1 MNPVIPGIIAA
12 VFYLASTWLQIR
24 SFVERNS
31 HPPVLIRYLAV
42 PAMVLHTIS
51 LFFVMDT
58 PAGINLG
65 IFAVLSL
72 TGLIMAFVVFVTS
85 LRMPLH
91 NLFIFAFPLAV
102 LGLSASLFLDNNYD
116 AYPDMQPGLLI
127 HILSSIFAYTIL
139 LMAACQAL
147 ILLAQ
152 TRFLSAKAPIGIL
165 RLLPPLESMEHSL
178 FGLVKIGVGL
188 LSLSIVS
195 GLIFLEDMFAQQ
207 VVHHTALS
215 FASWLIFVSL
225 LIGRTYMGWRGRIA
239 IRWTLFGFVL
249 LLVAYFGS
257 KLVLEV
263 IIAN

>member
-1 MNPVIPGIIAA
+1 MDPIIPGVIAA
-12 VFYLASTWLQIR
+12 VFYLASTWLQVR
-24 SFVERNS
+24 TFVERNVQ
-31 HPPVLIRYLAV
+31 PPVLIRYLAI
-42 PAMVLHTIS
+42 PAMVLHAIS

-58 PAGINLG
+58 PTGINLG

-72 TGLIMAFVVFVTS
+72 TGLIMAFVVFLTS

-102 LGLSASLFLDNNYD
+102 LGLSASLLLDNNYE
-116 AYPDMQPGLLI
+116 AATDMQPGLLI

-152 TRFLSAKAPIGIL
+152 TRFLSAKAPIGKL
-165 RLLPPLESMEHSL
+165 RLLPPLETMEHSL
-178 FGLVKIGVGL
+178 FGLLKMGVGL
-188 LSLSIVS
+188 LTLSILS
-195 GLIFLEDMFAQQ
+195 GLVFLEDMFAQQ
-207 VVHHTALS
+207 VVHHTILS
-215 FASWLIFVSL
+215 FASWLIFVAL
-225 LIGRTYMGWRGRIA
+225 LLGRTYMGWRGKIA
-239 IRWTLFGFVL
+239 IRWTLFGFAL

-263 IIAN
+263 ILAN